1 MTTYLSRQDLKNL
14 RAEAVAGALFAP
26 SQVLE
31 LLDEIDRLN
40 GLIAELQAHLDHRAL
55 VARVSDRR
63 REPRMAQTL
72 ENLQAFTEAAVKKE
86 RI

>member
-1 MTTYLSRQDLKNL
+1 MAYLSRQDLKNL

-40 GLIAELQAHLDHRAL
+40 SYIAGMQRELDHRAL